1 MHSLI
6 RTHATEFSLLGV
18 IVVISAVLSFAT
30 ANFFSLGN
38 AFDLLNIS
46 SVNIIFAVGLL
57 VVLIAGGI
65 DISFAVAASVVQ
77 YGTAIALGWI
87 GGGGWLSS
95 FVIAASLGVLLG
107 CVNALLIHRFRII
120 SIVAT
125 IATFNIYFGL
135 LMFFTRGVSIYD
147 LPDWLTDRVILFERE
162 MPDGTWIE
170 ITLPV
175 LVMIICVVATWT
187 LITRTTIGRQLF
199 AFGDNPEGARRFGI
213 NIGSMQFIAFG
224 WLGLRRFGINIG
236 AMQFIAFGWLGLMAG
251 IGGLV
256 QAHYAQEVVPNA
268 LYGRELDVLAAVV
281 LGGARL
287 GGGKGTVL
295 GCVLGV
301 LLISI
306 TQNGLNLMGVSP
318 FAFKMIIGAIIL
330 IAITLSN
337 TRLERLLPFAGWKG
351 TRR

>member
-1 MHSLI
+1 MRSFV
-6 RTHATEFSLLGV
+6 RTHATESSLLAV
-18 IVVISAVLSFAT
+18 IAFICIFLSFAT
-30 ANFFSLGN
+30 DNFFSLGN
-38 AFDLLNIS
+38 AFDLLNTS

-77 YGTAIALGWI
+77 YVTVLLLASI
-87 GGGGWLSS
+87 GGGGWISGIL
-95 FVIAASLGVLLG
+95 IAGAIGILLG
-107 CVNALLIHRFRII
+107 GLNAFLIHRFKII

-135 LMFFTRGVSIYD
+135 LMFFTQGVSIYD
-147 LPDWLTDRVILFERE
+147 LPDWLTERIVLFEHE
-162 MPDGTWIE
+162 MPDGSWIE
-170 ITLPV
+170 ISLPV
-175 LVMIICVVATWT
+175 LVMVICVIATWV
-187 LITRTTIGRQLF
+187 LITRTTIGRQLY

-213 NIGSMQFIAFG
+213 NV
-224 WLGLRRFGINIG
+224 G

-287 GGGKGTVL
+287 GGGKGSVL

-301 LLISI
+301 LLTSI

-318 FAFKMIIGAIIL
+318 FAFKMIVGAIIL
-330 IAITLSN
+330 VAITLSS
-337 TRLERLLPFAGWKG
+337 TRIDRLLPSVFGKG
-351 TRR
+351 RAQ

>member
-1 MHSLI
+1 MRRLL
-6 RTHATEFSLLGV
+6 RTHTTEICLLVV
-18 IVVISAVLSFAT
+18 IVLIGAFLSFAT
-30 ANFFSLGN
+30 PRFFTLGN

-77 YGTAIALGWI
+77 YVTALILAKV
-87 GGGGWLSS
+87 GGGGWASGLL
-95 FVIAASLGVLLG
+95 IAGGIGTLLG
-107 CVNALLIHRFRII
+107 AFNAFLIHRFKII
-120 SIVAT
+120 SIVVT

-135 LMFFTRGVSIYD
+135 LMFFTRGVSIYT
-147 LPDWLTDRVILFERE
+147 LPDWWTERIILYERE
-162 MPDGTWIE
+162 MADGSWAE
-170 ITLPV
+170 IRLPV
-175 LVMIICVVATWT
+175 LVMAICVAATWF
-187 LITRTTIGRQLF
+187 LIRHTTTGRQLY

-213 NIGSMQFIAFG
+213 SIGV
-224 WLGLRRFGINIG
+224 
-236 AMQFIAFGWLGLMAG
+236 MQFIAFGWLGLMAG
-251 IGGLV
+251 IGGLI

-287 GGGKGTVL
+287 GGGKGSVL

-330 IAITLSN
+330 VAITLSN
-337 TRLERLLPFAGWKG
+337 SRIERLLPILK
-351 TRR
+351 TERRHR

>member
-1 MHSLI
+1 MRSI
-6 RTHATEFSLLGV
+6 IQSHATEFALL
-18 IVVISAVLSFAT
+18 VVIAVISVVLSLSTDSFLT
-30 ANFFSLGN
+30 PGN
-38 AFDLLNIS
+38 AFDLLNSS

-65 DISFAVAASVVQ
+65 DISFAVAASVAQ
-77 YGTAIALGWI
+77 YVTAILLGWI
-87 GGGGWLSS
+87 GGGGWISGLL
-95 FVIAASLGVLLG
+95 IAGGVGVLLG
-107 CVNALLIHRFRII
+107 AFNAFLIHKFRII

-135 LMFFTRGVSIYD
+135 LMFFTRGVSIYN
-147 LPDWLTDRVILFERE
+147 LPDWLTERVILYERE
-162 MPDGTWIE
+162 MADGSWIE

-175 LVMIICVVATWT
+175 LVMTICVIATWIF
-187 LITRTTIGRQLF
+187 ITRTTTGRQLY
-199 AFGDNPEGARRFGI
+199 AFGDNPDGARRFGV
-213 NIGSMQFIAFG
+213 NIA
-224 WLGLRRFGINIG
+224 

-306 TQNGLNLMGVSP
+306 TQNGLNLAGVSP

-330 IAITLSN
+330 AAITLSN
-337 TRLERLLPFAGWKG
+337 SNLEKRLPFMRQAKG
-351 TRR
+351 RG

>member
-1 MHSLI
+1 MRRLF
-6 RTHATEFSLLGV
+6 RTHATEICLLAV
-18 IVVISAVLSFAT
+18 IVLIGAFLSFAT
-30 ANFFSLGN
+30 PRFFTLGN

-77 YGTAIALGWI
+77 YVTALILGQV
-87 GGGGWLSS
+87 GGGGWASGLL
-95 FVIAASLGVLLG
+95 IAGGIGTLLG
-107 CVNALLIHRFRII
+107 AFNAFLIHRFKII
-120 SIVAT
+120 SIVVT

-135 LMFFTRGVSIYD
+135 LMFFTRGVSIYT
-147 LPDWLTDRVILFERE
+147 LPDWWTERIILYERE
-162 MPDGTWIE
+162 MADGSWAE
-170 ITLPV
+170 IRIPV
-175 LVMIICVVATWT
+175 LVMAICVAATWF
-187 LITRTTIGRQLF
+187 LIRHTTTGRQLY

-213 NIGSMQFIAFG
+213 S
-224 WLGLRRFGINIG
+224 IG

-251 IGGLV
+251 IGGLI

-268 LYGRELDVLAAVV
+268 LYGRELDVLAAAV

-287 GGGKGTVL
+287 GGGKGSVL

-330 IAITLSN
+330 VAITLSN
-337 TRLERLLPFAGWKG
+337 SRIEQLLPILKNE
-351 TRR
+351 RRRR

>member
-1 MHSLI
+1 MRKIIQS
-6 RTHATEFSLLGV
+6 HATEFALLAVILLISLF
-18 IVVISAVLSFAT
+18 LSLAT
-30 ANFFSLGN
+30 ERFFTLGN
-38 AFDLLNIS
+38 AFDLLNTS

-77 YGTAIALGWI
+77 YVAALLLESI
-87 GGGGWLSS
+87 GGGGWISGL
-95 FVIAASLGVLLG
+95 VIAAVLGVSLGAI
-107 CVNALLIHRFRII
+107 NALLIHRFKII

-135 LMFFTRGVSIYD
+135 LMFFTRGVSIYN
-147 LPDWLTDRVILFERE
+147 LPDWLTSRVILFEHE
-162 MPDGTWIE
+162 MADGSWVE

-175 LVMIICVVATWT
+175 LVMVVCVIATWV
-187 LITRTTIGRQLF
+187 LITRTTTGRQLY

-213 NIGSMQFIAFG
+213 NV
-224 WLGLRRFGINIG
+224 G

-251 IGGLV
+251 IAGLI

-301 LLISI
+301 LMISI

-330 IAITLSN
+330 VAITLSN
-337 TRLERLLPFAGWKG
+337 TSIERLLPFMREGA
-351 TRR
+351 RR

>member
-1 MHSLI
+1 MRSFI
-6 RTHATEFSLLGV
+6 RTHATESSLLGV
-18 IVVISAVLSFAT
+18 IAFICIFLSFAT
-30 ANFFSLGN
+30 DNFFSLEN
-38 AFDLLNIS
+38 TFDLLNTS
-46 SVNIIFAVGLL
+46 AVNIIFAVGLL

-77 YGTAIALGWI
+77 YLAALALGAI
-87 GGGGWLSS
+87 GGGSWMSGLL
-95 FVIAASLGVLLG
+95 IAGSLGILLG
-107 CVNALLIHRFRII
+107 CLNAFLIHQFRII

-125 IATFNIYFGL
+125 IATFNIFFGL
-135 LMFFTRGVSIYD
+135 LMFFTKGVSIYD
-147 LPDWLTDRVILFERE
+147 LPDWLTTKVVLFEHE
-162 MPDGTWIE
+162 MPDGNWIE

-175 LVMIICVVATWT
+175 LVMVLCVIATWV
-187 LITRTTIGRQLF
+187 LVSRTTIGRQLY

-213 NIGSMQFIAFG
+213 NIA
-224 WLGLRRFGINIG
+224 

-301 LLISI
+301 MLISI
-306 TQNGLNLMGVSP
+306 TQNGLNLMGISP

-337 TRLERLLPFAGWKG
+337 TRIDRLMPFLGARDK
-351 TRR
+351 RP

>member
-1 MHSLI
+1 MRSFI
-6 RTHATEFSLLGV
+6 RTHATESSLLAV
-18 IVVISAVLSFAT
+18 IAVICIFLSLAT
-30 ANFFSLGN
+30 DNFFSLGN
-38 AFDLLNIS
+38 TFDLLNTS

-77 YGTAIALGWI
+77 YVTVLALGLI
-87 GGGGWLSS
+87 GGGGWISGLL
-95 FVIAASLGVLLG
+95 IAGSIGILLG
-107 CVNALLIHRFRII
+107 TFNAFLIHRFKII

-125 IATFNIYFGL
+125 ISTFNIYFGL
-135 LMFFTRGVSIYD
+135 LMFFTKGVSIYD
-147 LPDWLTDRVILFERE
+147 LPDWITTKVVLFEHE
-162 MPDGTWIE
+162 MPDGNWIE

-175 LVMIICVVATWT
+175 LVMVLCVIATWA
-187 LITRTTIGRQLF
+187 LITRTTIGRQLY
-199 AFGDNPEGARRFGI
+199 AFGDNPEGA
-213 NIGSMQFIAFG
+213 
-224 WLGLRRFGINIG
+224 RRFGINIG

-287 GGGKGTVL
+287 GGGKGSVL

-330 IAITLSN
+330 VAITLSN
-337 TRLERLLPFAGWKG
+337 TRIDRLMPSLLAK
-351 TRR
+351 RSR

>member
-1 MHSLI
+1 MRKLVQS
-6 RTHATEFSLLGV
+6 HATEFSLLAV
-18 IVVISAVLSFAT
+18 IACMCLFLSIAT

-38 AFDLLNIS
+38 AFDLLNTS

-77 YGTAIALGWI
+77 YGTAIVLGWI
-87 GGGGWLSS
+87 GGGGWISGLL
-95 FVIAASLGVLLG
+95 IASGIGILLG
-107 CVNALLIHRFRII
+107 CFNAFLIHRFKII

-135 LMFFTRGVSIYD
+135 LMFFTQGVSIYD
-147 LPDWLTDRVILFERE
+147 LPDWLTERVVLYERE
-162 MPDGTWIE
+162 MADGTWAE

-175 LVMIICVVATWT
+175 LVMAICVLATWL
-187 LITRTTIGRQLF
+187 LITRTTTGRQLY

-213 NIGSMQFIAFG
+213 D
-224 WLGLRRFGINIG
+224 IG
-236 AMQFIAFGWLGLMAG
+236 AMQFIAFGWLGMMAG
-251 IGGLV
+251 IGGLI

-287 GGGKGTVL
+287 GGGKGSVL

-301 LLISI
+301 LMISI
-306 TQNGLNLMGVSP
+306 TQNGLNLMGVSS

-337 TRLERLLPFAGWKG
+337 TRLEKLLPFLRGQGA
-351 TRR
+351 RP

>member
-1 MHSLI
+1 MRSFV
-6 RTHATEFSLLGV
+6 RTHATEVSLLAV
-18 IVVISAVLSFAT
+18 IIAISAVLSVST

-38 AFDLLNIS
+38 AFDMLNIS

-77 YGTAIALGWI
+77 YGTAIALGWV
-87 GGGGWLSS
+87 GGGGWISGLL
-95 FVIAASLGVLLG
+95 IAGSLGILLG
-107 CVNALLIHRFRII
+107 AINAFLIHRFRVI

-125 IATFNIYFGL
+125 ISTFNIYFGL
-135 LMFFTRGVSIYD
+135 LMFFTKGVSIYD
-147 LPDWLTDRVILFERE
+147 LPDWLTDRVILFEHE

-175 LVMIICVVATWT
+175 LVMVLCVIATWV
-187 LITRTTIGRQLF
+187 LITRTTTGRQLY
-199 AFGDNPEGARRFGI
+199 AFGDNPEGA
-213 NIGSMQFIAFG
+213 
-224 WLGLRRFGINIG
+224 RRFGINIG

-251 IGGLV
+251 IGGLI

-287 GGGKGTVL
+287 GGGKGSVL

-330 IAITLSN
+330 VAITLSN
-337 TRLERLLPFAGWKG
+337 TGIERLLPFASQKG
-351 TRR
+351 SGR